1 MIKLKNKAQNLI
13 ILKKIF
19 LKNSNIKIPNFY
31 FFSVK
36 KFLTNEK
43 YYLKSIYDFA
53 QKYCI
58 ILRSSSFD
66 EDTINFSNA
75 GKYESVVLKKKISLD
90 QLKKIL
96 IKFLK
101 QFKNKN
107 DLIIVQE
114 FIEKVQIS
122 GVIFTNDI
130 NSNAP
135 YYLINY
141 DESGKTNLVTSG
153 KKSLTH
159 KQYVQF
165 KNYKSGFNKFKKL
178 INACKKLEKKV
189 NYARLDIE
197 FCIKNNRIYL
207 LQVRFLPLATDN
219 ENRVKLD
226 QPLINIKK
234 KIIKLFKVNPTL
246 SGNKTAFSNMSDWN
260 PVEMIGEKPSKL
272 AISLY
277 KELIT
282 DSIWRIQRKNYGYK
296 DVFPNIL
303 IFDLGGSPFVDLRT
317 DINSFLPAKLSKEMS
332 DKILNQYIDY
342 ICKNTWLHDKIEF
355 SIVETCYSL
364 NSKKRLEKILNKNL
378 IKIYLDCLKQTTQ
391 QIFKNKLL
399 YNDIKE
405 IRNFDTNLFKIK
417 KIKKDFIQ
425 KIFLL
430 VELTKKYGTL
440 PFAGIAR
447 SAFICQRILTD
458 LKENNLI
465 DKYEFE
471 NFYSSL
477 PSITKEM
484 NKKFNNIKNK
494 RMLIKQYGHLRPST
508 YDITSLNYEEGF
520 DSYFDNKS
528 KNIVE
533 KKINFNGFN
542 NEKKINYLLKSYY
555 NISLE
560 EFLKFSQNSIFWRE
574 KSKFIF
580 TKGINEIFNNLI
592 LLGKEIKISRSDL
605 QFLDIKNILNYFSK
619 LENQKLK
626 ETLEEEIKKNKRE
639 LKILKEIKLPDFI
652 KSYLDIYSFYEA
664 KTKINFITNKN
675 CTGRV
680 YEMKNKTKIKN
691 LDNLIICI
699 ENADPGYDFIFN
711 HKIKGLLTKFGGSN
725 SHMAIRCLEKNIPA
739 CIGVGKIV
747 YDSVKISKNIF
758 IDANNKVLKIL

>member
-1 MIKLKNKAQNLI
+1 MLKLKNKAENLE

-19 LKNSNIKIPNFY
+19 FKNSSIIIPKFY
-31 FFSVK
+31 FFSIK
-36 KFLTNEK
+36 NFNSNEK
-43 YYLKSIYDFA
+43 YYLTKILNFT
-53 QKYCI
+53 KNFRV

-66 EDTINFSNA
+66 EDTINYSNA
-75 GKYESVVLKKKISLD
+75 GKYDSTVLKKKI
-90 QLKKIL
+90 KIDEL
-96 IKFLK
+96 RTIFKKFLK

-107 DLIIVQE
+107 DIIIVQE
-114 FIEKVQIS
+114 FIEKVQMS

-141 DESGKTNLVTSG
+141 DESGRTNLVTSG
-153 KKSLTH
+153 KKSFTH

-165 KNYKSGFNKFKKL
+165 KSYVPKVKKFKKL

-197 FCIKNNRIYL
+197 FCIKHDKIYL
-207 LQVRFLPLATDN
+207 LQVRFLPLAN
-219 ENRVKLD
+219 NQKSKIKLE
-226 QPLINIKK
+226 QSLINIKK
-234 KIIKLFKVNPTL
+234 KIIKLVKVNPTL
-246 SGNKTAFSNMSDWN
+246 FGKKTVFSNMTDWN

-282 DSIWRIQRKNYGYK
+282 DSVWRIQRKNYGYK

-317 DINSFLPAKLSKEMS
+317 DINSFLPNKLNKLFSE
-332 DKILNQYIDY
+332 KIVNQYINFIY
-342 ICKNTWLHDKIEF
+342 KNSSLHDKLEF
-355 SIVETCYSL
+355 NVVETCYSF
-364 NSKKRLEKILNKNL
+364 NSKKRLKKILNKKL
-378 IKIYLDCLKQTTQ
+378 IGNYLEHLKDLTKK
-391 QIFKNKLL
+391 IFKRKFL
-399 YNDIKE
+399 YKDINE
-405 IRNFDTNLFKIK
+405 IENFDHNLLRIK
-417 KIKKDFIQ
+417 NIKKDFIQ

-447 SAFICQRILTD
+447 SAFISQRILLD

-465 DKYEFE
+465 TKGEFE
-471 NFYSSL
+471 NFYNSL

-484 NKKFNNIKNK
+484 NKNFNNLKERKKFIKN
-494 RMLIKQYGHLRPST
+494 YGHLRPST
-508 YDITSLNYEEGF
+508 YDITSLNYFEGLNL
-520 DSYFDNKS
+520 YFNSKS
-528 KNIVE
+528 KYIIE
-533 KKINFNGFN
+533 KKVKFKGFQN
-542 NEKKINYLLKSYY
+542 TRKINDLLKSNY
-555 NISLE
+555 NINLN
-560 EFLKFSQNSIFWRE
+560 EFLKFSKDSIYWRE

-580 TKGINEIFNNLI
+580 TKGINEIFINLI

-626 ETLEEEIKKNKRE
+626 ETLQDEIKKNKKE
-639 LKILKEIKLPDFI
+639 LQILKQIKLPDFI
-652 KSYLDIYSFYEA
+652 KTSQDVYSFYEA

-675 CTGRV
+675 CSGKV
-680 YEMKNKTKIKN
+680 HEIKNKTKLIN
-691 LDNLIICI
+691 LDNMIICI

-711 HKIKGLLTKFGGSN
+711 HKIKGLITRYGGSN

-739 CIGVGKIV
+739 CIGVGKII
-747 YDSVKISKNIF
+747 YDTVKISKNIF
-758 IDANNKVLKIL
+758 IDANNKILKII

>member
-1 MIKLKNKAQNLI
+1 MIKLKNKAQNLV

-19 LKNSNIKIPNFY
+19 LKDSNIKIPNFY

-36 KFLTNEK
+36 KFLINEK
-43 YYLKSIYDFA
+43 NYLKNICDYA
-53 QKYCI
+53 QNHSI

-75 GKYESVVLKKKISLD
+75 GKYESIILKKKISLD

-165 KNYKSGFNKFKKL
+165 KNYKKGFNKFIKL

-207 LQVRFLPLATDN
+207 LQVRFLPLANDN

-234 KIIKLFKVNPTL
+234 KIIKLLKVNPTL
-246 SGNKTAFSNMSDWN
+246 SGKKTAFSNMSDWN

-282 DSIWRIQRKNYGYK
+282 DSIWRIQRKKYGYK

-317 DINSFLPAKLSKEMS
+317 DINSFLPAKLNKEMS
-332 DKILNQYIDY
+332 DQILNQYIDY

-355 SIVETCYSL
+355 NIVETCYSL
-364 NSKKRLEKILNKNL
+364 NSKKRLEKILKKNL

-399 YNDIKE
+399 YDDIKE
-405 IRNFDTNLFKIK
+405 IKNFDTNLLKIK

-447 SAFICQRILTD
+447 SAFISQRVLTD
-458 LKENNLI
+458 LKENSLI

-471 NFYSSL
+471 NFYNSL

-484 NKKFNNIKNK
+484 NKRFNNIKNK
-494 RMLIKQYGHLRPST
+494 KILIKQYGHLRPST

-520 DSYFDNKS
+520 DSYFDNRS

-533 KKINFNGFN
+533 KKIKFNGFI
-542 NEKKINYLLKSYY
+542 NEKKISNLLKSYY

-626 ETLEEEIKKNKRE
+626 KTLEDEIKKNKRE

-675 CTGRV
+675 CTGQV

-699 ENADPGYDFIFN
+699 ENADPGYDFIFS
-711 HKIKGLLTKFGGSN
+711 HKIKGLITKFGGSN

-739 CIGVGKIV
+739 CIGVGKII